1 MFSGY
6 TYRNLVCVPAAPVSG
21 GTSHALA
28 SKHLLLFPF
37 RRLFSPLHSFV
48 SCCCCCCRV
57 RPSHLANLINLFGMT
72 CSRFYDRA
80 DKAQLA
86 AAAIERERGRERN
99 NRRKRVGNTLPDP
112 NRNNRRENGRDAQ
125 HFESKSIPPQLHSS
139 RTDWNKTWKRNGPT
153 PRRRAEELVKLS
165 KRNKINIF

>member
-86 AAAIERERGRERN
+86 AAAIERERERERKTIEGKELATHCPTQTGTIGVKMGETHN
-99 NRRKRVGNTLPDP
+99 ISSLNRSLLSCTAVERTEIKPEKET
-112 NRNNRRENGRDAQ
+112 AQ
-125 HFESKSIPPQLHSS
+125 HHDDVLKSS
-139 RTDWNKTWKRNGPT
+139 
-153 PRRRAEELVKLS
+153 
-165 KRNKINIF
+165 